1 MALIRG
7 QDMGLLD
14 TIKQMAKQQ
23 YQQGLLNQVI
33 TNPASI
39 GIELGQLFDPRF
51 MSQVKPMS
59 QDQAIDLALDAP
71 MMAGTIKNVAKTA
84 FETAQE
90 VAQRN
95 ATLPAS
101 KGGLGLPATNT
112 SIDRANA
119 MGFDINNPVYHGT
132 NKDFAA
138 FDVNAGRGKGFN
150 TGSNVTDNPSLAD
163 TYTVGINSG
172 NVLPLFIKDNP
183 AMVVEAGG
191 KNWNRLGKNTKV
203 KAPSISVVDKET
215 NDLLAQLG
223 VESNNNPVVKKAFS
237 KTLKKM
243 FPDEFLFDDY
253 FSTDDLARFA
263 RNQGYGSAKFNNIV
277 DVGSSGMMFSERAG
291 LPSNNQVI
299 FDPSL
304 IRSRFAAFDPF
315 RRNEADILAGVGA
328 VPLGLLNID
337 EKKKRA
343 NEKPKKK

>member
-1 MALIRG
+1 
-7 QDMGLLD
+7 
-14 TIKQMAKQQ
+14 MAKQQ
-23 YQQGLLNQVI
+23 YQQGLLNQVM

-39 GIELGQLFDPRF
+39 GTELGQLFDPRF

-101 KGGLGLPATNT
+101 KGGLGLPVSNT
-112 SIDRANA
+112 AMDRAKA
-119 MGFDINNPVYHGT
+119 MGYNMPTYHGT
-132 NKDFAA
+132 N
-138 FDVNAGRGKGFN
+138 
-150 TGSNVTDNPSLAD
+150 AD
-163 TYTVGINSG
+163 
-172 NVLPLFIKDNP
+172 IK
-183 AMVVEAGG
+183 A
-191 KNWNRLGKNTKV
+191 
-203 KAPSISVVDKET
+203 
-215 NDLLAQLG
+215 
-223 VESNNNPVVKKAFS
+223 
-237 KTLKKM
+237 
-243 FPDEFLFDDY
+243 
-253 FSTDDLARFA
+253 
-263 RNQGYGSAKFNNIV
+263 
-277 DVGSSGMMFSERAG
+277 
-291 LPSNNQVI
+291 

-304 IRSRFAAFDPF
+304 SSDTVSYMKGTFTADNPKMTENYGDIIYPLLQRQGITIRDKANARRSGLEVPKVDTIYDKEKGILVTNKAENLRSRFAAFDPF